1 MADKEKAFEQINT
14 QYWAACFMNGLE
26 AYANVRRSGY
36 PKLTPINYPSNET
49 DGTYPRRLRYP
60 EDEPVL
66 NAANYNAAVAR
77 QGTDNFKTR
86 VWWDKQ

>member
-1 MADKEKAFEQINT
+1 VGIADKEKACEQINT

-49 DGTYPRRLRYP
+49 DGLTPQTALPRGRACP
-60 EDEPVL
+60 EC
-66 NAANYNAAVAR
+66 R
-77 QGTDNFKTR
+77 QLQCRRGAPGHRQFQNKGL
-86 VWWDKQ
+86 VG